1 MLRRTAM
8 LASIG
13 CILATGAFAQS
24 TPVPTI
30 PTRLRG
36 TAAAVTT
43 DMLTVATR
51 DGPQVQVTL
60 NQPVTVTALKPMS
73 IDEIQPGS
81 SLAIVSKPGTDD
93 LEALS
98 VIYFPPG
105 APLRQGQFPWDLPNT
120 TMTNASVSGNVT
132 GKSGREIDLS
142 FNGRSGKVTIPPGT
156 PLVTQI
162 PASLTDIKPGVT
174 VFLFATKGDD
184 GTFSTARVTVGKDG
198 VNPAS

>member
-1 MLRRTAM
+1 MLRRTAL

-24 TPVPTI
+24 TPMPTKS
-30 PTRLRG
+30 TRVRG
-36 TAAAVTT
+36 TAAAITT

-51 DGPQVQVTL
+51 DGTQFQVKL
-60 NQPVTVTALKPMS
+60 NQPVTVTALKQIS

-98 VIYFPPG
+98 VTYFPPG
-105 APLRQGQFPWDLPNT
+105 AALRQGQFPWDLPNT
-120 TMTNASVSGNVT
+120 TMTNAAVSGNVT

-174 VFLFATKGDD
+174 VLLFAAKGDD